1 MEHLGLPKVIGESSS
16 QSWTSGVPLSP
27 CGPGSLAGNHQ
38 WKVSAL
44 MQWWTWRQSS
54 WGPWLCCLEWLVCRG
69 YAQGCCMG
77 EQKKPWRNGA
87 KKDEAKKDEERSE
100 VDRLQFSQG
109 GGTGLPEKVMF
120 EQKFGGGGL
129 RERDIQRAPP
139 SLSGYHHAVGH
150 TLESTL

>member
-1 MEHLGLPKVIGESSS
+1 
-16 QSWTSGVPLSP
+16 
-27 CGPGSLAGNHQ
+27 
-38 WKVSAL
+38 
-44 MQWWTWRQSS
+44 
-54 WGPWLCCLEWLVCRG
+54 
-69 YAQGCCMG
+69 MG

-150 TLESTL
+150 TMESTL